1 MICNMC
7 PRSCGVN
14 RKEKYGFCSSPEEF
28 RVARAALH
36 FWEEPCISGKR
47 GSGTVFFSGCNLKCV
62 YCQNSEI
69 SIDNKGTAVS
79 SDKLIKIF
87 EKLIADGAENINLV
101 NPTHYALQ
109 LKTLFEKWHC
119 PVPIVYNSSGYE
131 SVETL
136 KMLSGIVDIYLP
148 DFKYIR
154 GDKAK
159 RYSRA
164 QDYPDVAKAA
174 IAEMLRQ
181 QPQCVIENGLMKK
194 GVIVRHLIL
203 PQNTNSSIEI
213 IDYFKN
219 NFKGAYLSLMA
230 QYTPCTD
237 LSEYPEINRKITERE
252 YRKVLDCAV
261 SSGLE
266 NVFVQE
272 LSSADEIYIPPFD
285 FTGVM

>member
-7 PRSCGVN
+7 PRRCGVN
-14 RKEKYGFCSSPEEF
+14 RKEKQGFCSSPEEF

-69 SIDNKGTAVS
+69 SIKNKGTAVS
-79 SDKLIKIF
+79 SDKLIEIL
-87 EKLIADGAENINLV
+87 EKLIAEGAENINLV
-101 NPTHYALQ
+101 NPTHYTVQ
-109 LKTLFEKWHC
+109 LKELFEKWHC

-154 GDKAK
+154 RDKAK

-164 QDYPDVAKAA
+164 QDYPETAKAA

-181 QPQCVIENGLMKK
+181 QPQCVFENGIMKK
-194 GVIVRHLIL
+194 GVIIRHLIL
-203 PQNTNSSIEI
+203 PANTNSSIEI
-213 IDYFKN
+213 IDYFKD
-219 NFKGAYLSLMA
+219 NFQGAYLSLMA
-230 QYTPCTD
+230 QYIPCTD
-237 LSEYPEINRKITERE
+237 LSEYPEISRKITERE
-252 YRKVLDCAV
+252 YKKVLDHAV
-261 SSGLE
+261 LAGLE

-272 LSSADEIYIPPFD
+272 LSSADEVYIPPFD